1 MDTINKYNKNKTELD
16 EQLTNQTQHIS
27 RLQDKVKAN
36 MEVMLVN
43 ENKARELQQALD
55 DAAAEREG
63 VDERLTQTNTKL
75 VSTCS
80 MGLAVKNFYWYMMCV
95 Q

>member
-16 EQLTNQTQHIS
+16 EQLTNQTQQIS

-36 MEVMLVN
+36 MEVMLAN

-63 VDERLTQTNTKL
+63 VEERLTQTNTKL
-75 VSTCS
+75 VSRQQHA
-80 MGLAVKNFYWYMMCV
+80 LARDNVYFNGIDVK
-95 Q
+95 

>member
-1 MDTINKYNKNKTELD
+1 
-16 EQLTNQTQHIS
+16 
-27 RLQDKVKAN
+27 
-36 MEVMLVN
+36 MEVMLAN

-80 MGLAVKNFYWYMMCV
+80 MVLAVKNFYWYMMCV

>member
-1 MDTINKYNKNKTELD
+1 
-16 EQLTNQTQHIS
+16 
-27 RLQDKVKAN
+27 

-63 VDERLTQTNTKL
+63 VEERLTQTNTKL
-75 VSTCS
+75 VSSSNMLQFLIMCIS
-80 MGLAVKNFYWYMMCV
+80 MVLM
-95 Q
+95 